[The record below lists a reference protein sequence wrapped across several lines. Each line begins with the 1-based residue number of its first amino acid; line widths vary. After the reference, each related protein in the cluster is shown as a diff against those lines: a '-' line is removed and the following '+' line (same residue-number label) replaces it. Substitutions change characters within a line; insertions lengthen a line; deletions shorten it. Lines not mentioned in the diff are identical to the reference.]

1 MARYSKLGLLVKA
14 DKEKAR
20 TLIELVISQEPSLKK
35 AATKFGVSTQTLR
48 QMSEKCGIS
57 VKAEDIDLDAYVAG
71 IAASY
76 TGDEAADDA
85 ADDAAD
91 APAKPAKAAKAA
103 KAAK

>member
-85 ADDAAD
+85 AD